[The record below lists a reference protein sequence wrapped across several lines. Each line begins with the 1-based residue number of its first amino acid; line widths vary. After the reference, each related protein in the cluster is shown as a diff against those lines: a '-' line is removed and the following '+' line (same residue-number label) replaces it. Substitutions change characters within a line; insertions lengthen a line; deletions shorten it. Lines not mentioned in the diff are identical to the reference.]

1 MNLSLLILKSGE
13 YIITQS
19 EELIEEPRCHLIE
32 PHSISGKTK
41 LTLTP
46 WPQYTNDKHIL
57 LRSDDLLTVCEPTEE
72 IIQSYLNMI
81 GKTIEEFEKEQQPDK
96 VLLQEG
102 EGVPEGDEYE
112 PRYQEMDDY

>member
-19 EELIEEPRCHLIE
+19 EELVEEPRCHLIQ
-32 PHSISGKTK
+32 PYSVSGNTK

-46 WPQYTNDKHIL
+46 WPKYTNDKHIL
-57 LRSDDLLTVCEPTEE
+57 LRGDDLLTVCEPTDKM
-72 IIQSYLNMI
+72 IQSYLNMI
-81 GKTIEEFEKEQQPDK
+81 GKTLEDFEKEQQPNK
-96 VLLQEG
+96 VLLKEDG
-102 EGVPEGDEYE
+102 ETSEEEYE

>member
-19 EELIEEPRCHLIE
+19 EELVEEPRCHLIE
-32 PHSISGKTK
+32 PHSVSGNTK

-46 WPQYTNDKHIL
+46 WPKYTNDKHIL
-57 LRSDDLLTVCEPTEE
+57 LRSDDLLTVCEPTDKM
-72 IIQSYLNMI
+72 IQSYLNMI
-81 GKTIEEFEKEQQPDK
+81 GKTIEDFNTQKEPDK